1 MSTGAEAWIGLGS
14 NLEEPLQQLASAVTA
29 LATLPRSTLLDQSP
43 FYRSRPMG
51 PQDQPDFVNGVVV
64 LHTSLTAEDLL
75 DELQRLEHQQGRV
88 RERHWGPRTLDL
100 DLLLYGQETISTR
113 RLTVPHP
120 GIADRDFVL
129 RPMLDID
136 PGVTL
141 PDGRRI
147 DELLA
152 LCTDSHLQ
160 RLEPATP
167 PPLASSSRHH

>member
-1 MSTGAEAWIGLGS
+1 MSRQVEAWIGLGS
-14 NLEEPLQQLASAVTA
+14 NLEEPLQQLASAVTG
-29 LATLPRSTLLDQSP
+29 LAMLPRTTLLSQSP

-51 PQDQPDFVNGVVV
+51 PQDQPDFVNGVA
-64 LHTSLTAEDLL
+64 LLQTSLPAESLL
-75 DELQRLEHQQGRV
+75 DELQQLEQQHGRV

-100 DLLLYGQETISTR
+100 DLLLYGRETLNTE

-120 GIADRDFVL
+120 GIPDRDFVL
-129 RPMLDID
+129 RPMLDIN

-160 RLEPATP
+160 RLEP
-167 PPLASSSRHH
+167 PLASSSRHH

>member
-1 MSTGAEAWIGLGS
+1 MSSQVEAWVGLGS
-14 NLEEPLQQLASAVTA
+14 NLEEPLQQLASAVTC
-29 LATLPRSTLLDQSP
+29 LARLPRTTLLSQSP

-51 PQDQPDFVNGVVV
+51 PQDQPDFVNGVA
-64 LHTSLTAEDLL
+64 LLQTSLPAESLL
-75 DELQRLEHQQGRV
+75 DELQQLEQHHGRV
-88 RERHWGPRTLDL
+88 RERRWGPRTLDL
-100 DLLLYGQETISTR
+100 DLLLYGRDTINTD

-129 RPMLDID
+129 QPMLDID

-147 DELLA
+147 DEFLA

-160 RLEPATP
+160 RLEP
-167 PPLASSSRHH
+167 PLASSSRHH

>member
-1 MSTGAEAWIGLGS
+1 MSKGAEAWIGLGS

-29 LATLPRSTLLDQSP
+29 LATLPRTTLLGQSP

-51 PQDQPDFVNGVVV
+51 PQDQPDFVNGVV
-64 LHTSLTAEDLL
+64 LLNTSLSAEALL
-75 DELQRLEHQQGRV
+75 DELQRVEHLHGRV
-88 RERHWGPRTLDL
+88 RERRWGPRTLDL
-100 DLLLYGQETISTR
+100 DLLLYGRDTIATE

-120 GIADRDFVL
+120 GIAERDFVM

-136 PGVTL
+136 PAASL

-152 LCTDSHLQ
+152 LCADNHLQ
-160 RLEPATP
+160 RLNSVPA
-167 PPLASSSRHH
+167 PLASPSRHH